1 MKKAI
6 IILGIAVIL
15 AMIAGAIP
23 QAVESSTPVIETL
36 RAETRSYTE
45 TVNGN
50 GELSYSGQRDITS
63 ALPLVIEKFDVAEGD
78 IVAVGDP
85 IATVDRESSAA
96 LIESLGQ
103 VKALAVSAANLSTA
117 VSLLPERIVSDC
129 VGRVIST
136 GGSGR
141 AIQSGYS
148 IATVAQTEDLTVTAA
163 VSELDIAKV
172 FKGQNVNFTLAAYPD
187 DVFTGTVSKISEA
200 ARNQY
205 NGAVLETVVD
215 VTITPDSPY
224 SEDERLKS
232 GLSADVE
239 IQLSNPRKIC
249 VVPYSAIAQDEMGE
263 YVYVYEDGKA
273 VRHDI
278 FTGVEF
284 ADGTEVRK
292 GVTETDIIFE
302 NPDEINEKTQI
313 KIAEDN

>member
-6 IILGIAVIL
+6 IILGIAAIL

-50 GELSYSGQRDITS
+50 GELSYSGQCDITS

-78 IVAVGDP
+78 IVTVGDP

-117 VSLLPERIVSDC
+117 VSLLPERIISDC
-129 VGRVIST
+129 AGRVIST

-172 FKGQNVNFTLAAYPD
+172 FKGQKVNFTLAAYPD

-215 VTITPDSPY
+215 ITITPDST
-224 SEDERLKS
+224 DERLKS

-239 IQLSNPRKIC
+239 ILLSDPRKIC

-284 ADGTEVRK
+284 ADGTEVQK
-292 GVTETDIIFE
+292 GVTETDVIFK
-302 NPDEINEKTQI
+302 NPGEISEKTRI
-313 KIAEDN
+313 RIAEDN